1 MESDSLLNRI
11 PSNQQLIDY
20 LLDSRQQLSDRSFLD
35 PEDHFQTLSLFI
47 PNDILKS
54 AVSMIDAKQVRKV
67 VTVPGNRIYYEFTVF
82 LLQNY
87 SLETFK
93 PRSTPFL
100 SPSSL

>member
-20 LLDSRQQLSDRSFLD
+20 LLDSMQLLPNRSFLD

-54 AVSMIDAKQVRKV
+54 AVSIIDAKQVRKV
-67 VTVPGNRIYYEFTVF
+67 VTVPGNRIYYEFTV
-82 LLQNY
+82 
-87 SLETFK
+87 
-93 PRSTPFL
+93 
-100 SPSSL
+100 